1 MPTKAFSIRFNF
13 NKTNIK
19 IMIKYLIPMCCVF
32 ALIAACD
39 LERDI
44 DINLPEYE
52 SEIVVESY
60 VESGQP
66 LRALVTE
73 SLSYT
78 ELPSPTPLDENVPV
92 TVSADGQVF
101 TLPLSQ
107 IEALLVTPGDTLAEA
122 QFEAFKSAIELLGLI
137 SDATVTITH
146 NGTTRTLEEGIYF
159 DFDNAKVYNYG
170 NSFMPSTTYNE
181 DFSIEVNSRERT
193 ATAITQLLPPVSFDS
208 IVYSFDSSDTLA
220 AVQTWF
226 TDDPAMDNYYRFM
239 LHKGQLG
246 ETDQDFS
253 VNDRFFNGDP
263 VPFGSNFEFGIGDTA
278 IVTLFHID
286 EIYHDFLETYEDAF
300 FANGNPFAQP
310 VQITTNMEGGLG
322 IFAGLSYVRDTV
334 IIE

>member
-1 MPTKAFSIRFNF
+1 
-13 NKTNIK
+13 
-19 IMIKYLIPMCCVF
+19 MCCVF
-32 ALIAACD
+32 ALMAACN

-44 DINLPEYE
+44 DINLPEYQ

-60 VESGQP
+60 VEPGQP

-78 ELPSPTPLDENVPV
+78 ELPSPTPIDENILV
-92 TVSADGQVF
+92 TISADGQEL

-107 IEALLVTPGDTLAEA
+107 VEALFVMPGDTIAEA
-122 QFEAFKSAIELLGLI
+122 QFEGFKSAIELLGLI

-146 NGTTRTLEEGIYF
+146 GGTSHTLEEGIYF
-159 DFDNAKVYNYG
+159 DFDNGKVYNYG
-170 NSFMPSTTYNE
+170 NSLIVPEDYNT
-181 DFSIEVNSRERT
+181 DFSIEVNSRDRT
-193 ATAITQLLPPVSFDS
+193 ADAVTQLLPPVTFDS
-208 IVYSFDSSDTLA
+208 IVYSFNASDTLA
-220 AVQTWF
+220 AIQAWF
-226 TDDPAMDNYYRFM
+226 TDDAAMDNYYRFM
-239 LHKGQLG
+239 LHNG
-246 ETDQDFS
+246 EVVQTDQDFS

-286 EIYHDFLETYEDAF
+286 QIYHDFLETYEEAF

-310 VQITTNMEGGLG
+310 VQITTNVEGGLG
-322 IFAGLSYVRDTV
+322 IFAGLSYARDTV